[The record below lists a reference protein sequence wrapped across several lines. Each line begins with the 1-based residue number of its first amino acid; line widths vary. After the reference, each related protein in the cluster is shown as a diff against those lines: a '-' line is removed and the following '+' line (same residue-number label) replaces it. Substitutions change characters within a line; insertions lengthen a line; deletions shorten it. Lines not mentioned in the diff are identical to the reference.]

1 MFTPMNEKKLEN
13 LRRANEE
20 SHRIVVDSLREAF
33 YQLLET
39 RNVNDIKVVD
49 LVKTAGV
56 SRGAFY
62 KHFYLVTD
70 VLKDDILTTAEEVR
84 KAMCSDIGLNW
95 EIILETAY
103 CQKKKI
109 LLLLKAGMGMEI
121 LHQLNHS
128 IDAVDEQYKLRIAA
142 WNGIIFNIILYCA
155 DRGFSD
161 SPQALAKQLSGMS
174 AQLLDP
180 ELAAALARDYDVGL
194 K

>member
-1 MFTPMNEKKLEN
+1 
-13 LRRANEE
+13 
-20 SHRIVVDSLREAF
+20 
-33 YQLLET
+33 
-39 RNVNDIKVVD
+39 
-49 LVKTAGV
+49 
-56 SRGAFY
+56 
-62 KHFYLVTD
+62 
-70 VLKDDILTTAEEVR
+70 
-84 KAMCSDIGLNW
+84 
-95 EIILETAY
+95 
-103 CQKKKI
+103 
-109 LLLLKAGMGMEI
+109 MEI

-180 ELAAALARDYDVGL
+180 ELAAALARDYDAGL

>member
-1 MFTPMNEKKLEN
+1 
-13 LRRANEE
+13 
-20 SHRIVVDSLREAF
+20 
-33 YQLLET
+33 
-39 RNVNDIKVVD
+39 
-49 LVKTAGV
+49 
-56 SRGAFY
+56 
-62 KHFYLVTD
+62 
-70 VLKDDILTTAEEVR
+70 
-84 KAMCSDIGLNW
+84 MCSDIGLNW

-161 SPQALAKQLSGMS
+161 SPRLSPNSCQGCPLSSWILNSQQHLRAIMMRGLNDLAKCHMQDSQVG
-174 AQLLDP
+174 P
-180 ELAAALARDYDVGL
+180 AR
-194 K
+194 

>member
-1 MFTPMNEKKLEN
+1 MNEKKLEN

-180 ELAAALARDYDVGL
+180 ELAAALARDYDAGL